1 MLLVQPTGQCESLK
15 IMDGQLVQTLTL
27 FVFCTY
33 QLDRESSDTV
43 TSHYLMVKLLFFK
56 MLGRGLL
63 LLSYIIISSLT
74 FSQCSGPD
82 YIDPTG
88 NLVGTVRDARTNEPV
103 SGASVTL
110 TPSGKS
116 STTGQDGRYEFMGIE
131 PDSYQVQV
139 QKAYYQSDNKSAV
152 VNNQGATTT
161 VDFQLT
167 PATGQLNCSQSLLDF
182 GHDVTNL
189 PVEISNTGV
198 AALKWQL
205 AENAAWLTC
214 NPTSGTTH
222 PGEKST
228 VVVTVDRKG
237 LDRGT
242 YSNAITISSEG
253 GGSAVVNVKMTVFGI
268 TVGVN
273 PEQLDF
279 GSIESSITLSLTNQD
294 SGNVTYSLEKS
305 NEWIGLSKTGGTFSK
320 TETIS
325 VTVNRTGLAQGDYT
339 GSLNLI
345 VGDNKQTIPV
355 RMNVAAKE
363 KPLVSTYAVASV
375 SYNTA
380 EFKGSVLKLGSSA
393 VKQHGF
399 CWSAFPTPTVSSEG
413 FCNLGDLG
421 TPHDFSYEA
430 KNLAPSTVYYVRAYA
445 ENSDGLSYGE
455 EVSFTTRGTPQLS
468 TVSTGKVSEVID
480 RSASVEGVLE
490 SLGNVDEVLAY
501 GHVWSTLSNPTVS
514 GSKTDLGKTSKTGP
528 FKSALSDLVPGTV
541 YYVRAYATNSVGTAY
556 GQEVTVRTSSSNN
569 INIEG
574 YGNDIKWI
582 P

>member
-1 MLLVQPTGQCESLK
+1 
-15 IMDGQLVQTLTL
+15 
-27 FVFCTY
+27 
-33 QLDRESSDTV
+33 
-43 TSHYLMVKLLFFK
+43 

-63 LLSYIIISSLT
+63 LLSAIIISLT
-74 FSQCSGPD
+74 FSRCSSPD
-82 YIDPTG
+82 YVDPTG
-88 NLVGTVRDARTNEPV
+88 NLVGTVRDARSNEPV
-103 SGASVTL
+103 AGASVTL
-110 TPSGKS
+110 TPSGIS
-116 STTGQDGRYEFMGIE
+116 STTGADGRYEFMGID
-131 PDSYQVQV
+131 PGSYKVQV
-139 QKAYYQSDNKSAV
+139 TKTNYQSDNKSAV

-189 PVEISNTGV
+189 PIEISNTGI

-205 AENAAWLTC
+205 AENASWLSC
-214 NPTSGTTH
+214 NPTSGVTQPH
-222 PGEKST
+222 EKST

-242 YSNAITISSEG
+242 YSNTITISSEN
-253 GGSAVVNVKMTVFGI
+253 GGSAVVNVKMTVLGV
-268 TVGVN
+268 TVGVS

-294 SGNVTYSLEKS
+294 SGNITYSLEKS

-320 TETIS
+320 TETIN
-325 VTVNRTGLAQGDYT
+325 VTVNRSGLAEGDYT
-339 GSLNLI
+339 GTLTLT

-363 KPLVSTYAVASV
+363 KPLVSTRAVASV

-380 EFKGSVLKLGSSA
+380 DFSGAVIKIGSSV

-399 CWSAFPTPTVSSEG
+399 CWSAFPTPTISDEG
-413 FCNLGDLG
+413 LCNLGDCNE
-421 TPHDFSYEA
+421 PRDFTYKA
-430 KNLAPSTVYYVRAYA
+430 VNLAPSTTYYMRAYA
-445 ENSDGLSYGE
+445 ENADGLSYGE
-455 EVSFTTRGTPQLS
+455 EVSFTTKGTPRLA
-468 TVSTGKVSEVID
+468 TVLTGKVLSVSASD
-480 RSASVEGVLE
+480 ASVEGVLE
-490 SLGNVDEVLAY
+490 NLGNVDEVTGY
-501 GHVWSTLSNPTVS
+501 GHVWSTRSNPTVV
-514 GSKTDLGKTSKTGP
+514 GSKTDLGKTTRTGP
-528 FKSALSDLVPGTV
+528 FNSALTDLVPGTV

-556 GQEVTVRTSSSNN
+556 GQEVTVRTASSNN

-574 YGNDIKWI
+574 YGEDIKWI